1 MIFLVIC
8 WGFDYVPAKLG
19 LEILTPMC
27 LLFYKYILGVPVAII
42 IKLITKSK
50 YILRVKDIPMLI
62 ACVICGDILYFFC
75 EYRAMDYIPVSLLTI
90 ILAFVPMVSII
101 IERIV
106 FKIKANRVM
115 IIGIAICIVGVILVI
130 GSDLSILFSGRAIGY
145 VLAFGA
151 VLAWNGYN
159 FITMHIDG
167 YDSTSLSINQMMCT
181 LLIIWPV
188 VIPNMPPIESY
199 TPAIVA
205 GLLFI
210 GIIDSGLGFVIVVNS
225 LQKLGPTTSA
235 VYSDFM
241 PVTATIFGAI
251 FLGESITLVQLIGGL
266 IVISAGFIVIKEK
279 GKLDEARLKT
289 EQESDKIT
297 DGLQ

>member
-1 MIFLVIC
+1 
-8 WGFDYVPAKLG
+8 
-19 LEILTPMC
+19 
-27 LLFYKYILGVPVAII
+27 
-42 IKLITKSK
+42 
-50 YILRVKDIPMLI
+50 MLI

-251 FLGESITLVQLIGGL
+251 LLGESITLVQLIGGL